1 MTEIGLP
8 VKLILMVIEAR
19 SFFDPAPDPQPPW
32 LASNFVGGRLCLDF
46 INSAWARGQ
55 VPTRERFTDIGA
67 LITWARSSGI
77 IDDAL
82 AARLQTAAD
91 NGPAAAE
98 TVLAHAIVVREALY
112 RTFSA
117 IAAGRPPVAD
127 DLALVNEMMT
137 EAMAQLSVAETADG
151 FGWRS
156 RGAED
161 RLDQLLW
168 PVIRSTA
175 LLLTGPALSR
185 VRECAGE
192 RCGWIF
198 LDTSKNRTRRWCDMR
213 TCGNVAK
220 ARRHQARQRRNSG
233 ADRTAPQRS

>member
-1 MTEIGLP
+1 MTDTAQP
-8 VKLILMVIEAR
+8 VKLILMVTETR
-19 SFFDPAPDPQPPW
+19 SAFDPAPDPQPPW
-32 LASNFVGGRLCLDF
+32 RPSDFIGGRLCLDF
-46 INSAWARGQ
+46 INSAWARFQ

-67 LITWARSSGI
+67 VITWARSAGTM
-77 IDDAL
+77 DDAQ
-82 AARLQTAAD
+82 AARLQAAAD
-91 NGPAAAE
+91 ADPAAAE
-98 TVLAHAIVVREALY
+98 TALVHAIAVREALY

-117 IAAGRPPVAD
+117 IAAGRSPVAD
-127 DLALVNEMMT
+127 DLAMINEIMI
-137 EAMAQLSVAETADG
+137 EAMAQLAVAETTDG
-151 FGWRS
+151 FTWRPRS
-156 RGAED
+156 AGD

-175 LLLTGPALSR
+175 QLLTSPAFSR

-220 ARRHQARQRRNSG
+220 ARRHQARQRHNSG
-233 ADRTAPQRS
+233 DAR